1 MKYVLDK
8 SKELRKSIVIWEGEN
23 MEYIP
28 VMYLRKPKF
37 VDQEYFDNLISRMQ
51 IKISPQE
58 ELIIWDK

>member
-51 IKISPQE
+51 IKISPQDE
-58 ELIIWDK
+58 IIIWDK

>member
-28 VMYLRKPKF
+28 VMYLRKPQF
-37 VDQEYFDNLISRMQ
+37 VDQEYFDNLVSRMQ
-51 IKISPQE
+51 IKISPQDE
-58 ELIIWDK
+58 MIIWDK

>member
-37 VDQEYFDNLISRMQ
+37 VDQEYFDNLVSRMQ

-58 ELIIWDK
+58 ELIIWEK

>member
-37 VDQEYFDNLISRMQ
+37 VDQEYFDNLVSRMQ